1 MLCQVRSGQL
11 SLGKVSLWLGY
22 GRLTQVSLGQF
33 ELGQVGFAKSS
44 LIISLILRY
53 CPQIAFQKL
62 CLANRCQSSR
72 LCMRPLTP
80 SICIYSMLY
89 LQAQKYI
96 SLSSFVKRETSNL
109 CSLFLPSYYSH
120 KYRNYQFV
128 KSDVKLISLYY
139 FYLYEL

>member
-1 MLCQVRSGQL
+1 MFTTFTIALSNKFFSDVHSEKNFLYESLTHSQNDQVFHAR
-11 SLGKVSLWLGY
+11 
-22 GRLTQVSLGQF
+22 
-33 ELGQVGFAKSS
+33 
-44 LIISLILRY
+44 ILRY

-80 SICIYSMLY
+80 SICIYPMLY
-89 LQAQKYI
+89 LQAEKYI

-128 KSDVKLISLYY
+128 KSDVIWRPRAVSNKSSQSSTQ
-139 FYLYEL
+139 

>member
-1 MLCQVRSGQL
+1 MYILKRTFLYENFTHSQNEQVFRA
-11 SLGKVSLWLGY
+11 
-22 GRLTQVSLGQF
+22 R
-33 ELGQVGFAKSS
+33 
-44 LIISLILRY
+44 ILRY

-96 SLSSFVKRETSNL
+96 SLSTFVKRETSNL

-128 KSDVKLISLYY
+128 KSDVIQIQRDRGREARVGVWVPDIVRESVCVCVIERKM
-139 FYLYEL
+139 